1 MKSSSSFLN
10 TFSFLLPKFL
20 REDYSPYKC
29 NVSANR
35 ENYNLRARRIHGQ
48 NMIKTWINTGKNP
61 FVKPVECNNC
71 LFDTRIPNIYIG
83 SDGLCNM
90 CMTYQKNFKLEIL
103 NSELETFINTPRE
116 EGAKLDAV
124 VAFSG
129 GKDSAAALYWA
140 KKKLNLEV
148 VAVLVQN
155 GFIPEQVID
164 NGRDLCDKL
173 GVELVVLNI
182 ELAPFLKDMM
192 DRNFTN
198 GYPCYKCGE
207 MFHKE
212 IQIYCGT
219 KGINRV
225 ILGRNWW
232 RWIEPEVRSVRWVKD
247 EASGLNLQFFS
258 LPFALQLTEKEVLKM
273 LDDIG
278 WKTLKIHGNST
289 NCVIPGLIEYPIYQ
303 RLGYHPELN
312 LLSREVIAGFL
323 DKEEAKEQLADI
335 KDNTEILRKMVNKKL
350 EETQSDKGEKG

>member
-1 MKSSSSFLN
+1 
-10 TFSFLLPKFL
+10 
-20 REDYSPYKC
+20 
-29 NVSANR
+29 
-35 ENYNLRARRIHGQ
+35 
-48 NMIKTWINTGKNP
+48 
-61 FVKPVECNNC
+61 
-71 LFDTRIPNIYIG
+71 
-83 SDGLCNM
+83 
-90 CMTYQKNFKLEIL
+90 MTYKKNFKLEIL
-103 NSELETFINTPRE
+103 QSELETFINTPRE
-116 EGAKLDAV
+116 KGVNIDAV

-155 GFIPEQVID
+155 GFIPDLVIN
-164 NGRDLCDKL
+164 NGRNLCDKL
-173 GVELVVLNI
+173 GVELVVLTI

-192 DRNFTN
+192 DKNFTN

-212 IQIYCGT
+212 IQKYCGD

-247 EASGLNLQFFS
+247 EASGLNMQFFS
-258 LPFALQLTEKEVLKM
+258 LPFALQLTEKDVFNM
-273 LDDIG
+273 LDEIG
-278 WKTLKIHGNST
+278 WKTVKIHGNST

-323 DKEEAKEQLADI
+323 DKEAAKEQLADI
-335 KDNTEILRKMVNKKL
+335 KDNTEILLNMVNKKL
-350 EETQSDKGEKG
+350 EESQSYQDKKDT